1 MYSILV
7 PRIYSVMN
15 ILYQLE
21 VSGQRVGLSLH
32 KFSRLPSRTPFSRM
46 SVGMILFSYSPG
58 PVKGTVA

>member
-32 KFSRLPSRTPFSRM
+32 KSSRLPQLRLAATRSAKKLETWLTLPALSN
-46 SVGMILFSYSPG
+46 SI
-58 PVKGTVA
+58 